1 MMSENK
7 KPEKKK
13 PDDSKILGK
22 LKECYELGKQ
32 YYSNDHRRMQMLNDT
47 DNGFLWRAIGAKF
60 PPYQILP
67 DTNFISY
74 VKDNILASLYTTAKS
89 AEVRPTSEDDKEL
102 CAKLNIILDNLWSTQ
117 DIGFKQFQ
125 AGERAALLNL
135 GVTQVGW
142 LENTLVGKGD
152 FTSKGQVVLQN
163 IDPM

>member
-7 KPEKKK
+7 KHEKKK

-22 LKECYELGKQ
+22 LKECYEIGKQ

-117 DIGFKQFQ
+117 DIGF
-125 AGERAALLNL
+125 
-135 GVTQVGW
+135 
-142 LENTLVGKGD
+142 
-152 FTSKGQVVLQN
+152 
-163 IDPM
+163 